1 MSVCYYYRL
10 SIGDDAGSGSLVSVV
25 VGVRVSVEAGG
36 SEVLRGWRLRVDGG
50 EVAVAAVVA
59 AATIVGGSHVAAGA
73 EGLVDEVVAA
83 AGNSAVGAAV
93 AFAVP
98 VGMKPG
104 YGVDAVADAHVAVGM
119 LAAVV
124 VVADG
129 SGMYAVDADSDVEA
143 ADKASVAVAPAPVVD
158 VAGLATAAVDLVGD
172 AVGLAA
178 DTGLAVGIDGLAIDA
193 AVQAVGTGLVAVAE
207 DNEHH
212 QLGSAELQAVP
223 GEDTAAGAHIDQ
235 PEPEDIDSAV
245 DEDTDVD
252 LAGDELAGHSK

>member
-1 MSVCYYYRL
+1 MSVYYYYRL
-10 SIGDDAGSGSLVSVV
+10 SIGDAAGLGSLVMAV

-36 SEVLRGWRLRVDGG
+36 SEVLRGWRLGLMVVRLRWLLF
-50 EVAVAAVVA
+50 VAV
-59 AATIVGGSHVAAGA
+59 ATIVGGSHVAAGA

-98 VGMKPG
+98 VGMEPG

-124 VVADG
+124 VVAAG
-129 SGMYAVDADSDVEA
+129 SGMNAVDADSGVEA

-178 DTGLAVGIDGLAIDA
+178 DTGLAVGIAGLAIDA
-193 AVQAVGTGLVAVAE
+193 AVEAAGTGLVAAAE

-212 QLGSAELQAVP
+212 QLDSAELQAVP
-223 GEDTAAGAHIDQ
+223 GEDTAADAHID
-235 PEPEDIDSAV
+235 
-245 DEDTDVD
+245 
-252 LAGDELAGHSK
+252 